1 MKTNKRI
8 ARRYIWEWVPTV
20 VDEIAKYGLF
30 GLGVLAVLGSFGCMW
45 WLVFNFS
52 LVNMVIALAG
62 YVVCCVLVFV
72 FALMTMLIVYAE
84 GDYI

>member
-1 MKTNKRI
+1 M
-8 ARRYIWEWVPTV
+8 A
-20 VDEIAKYGLF
+20 DEIVKYGLF
-30 GLGVLAVLGSFGCMW
+30 GLGMLAVLGSFGCIG

-52 LVNMVIALAG
+52 FVNVFIALVG